1 MASKKAASK
10 WTAAEV
16 EQFCSI
22 TGAEENVAERM
33 LEACNGNIQ
42 LAIEMHMDGGEM
54 CHSGPQP
61 SASSSGARGSSSQAA
76 TEQVV
81 EEEEDVRAPIPQRN
95 ETLVEETPAGFGLAH
110 YSGQMSDDD
119 LGFHGRRRKA
129 RSVFDGFRDFQA
141 EAKQQEEMMTAGAS
155 TFHSKRQTLEDL
167 FRPPIDVMF
176 KGSFA
181 NAREHGKTC
190 QKWLM
195 VNIQNVQEFACQAL
209 NRDVWSNS
217 SVKSIIKSKFIFWQ
231 VYHDSEEGGKYT
243 QFYKVNNWPY
253 VSIIDPRTGENMVT
267 WDKLDPIIFCELA
280 NEFLAENPF
289 CGSDSETSPS
299 PAKRPRVSSI
309 VDASEDSQLQA
320 AIKASLTKSTSSNPV
335 IIDSDS
341 DIDSDND
348 LETFTDSDD
357 EESSTTNSPMKCEPK
372 QKTDNVINSSNSVDT
387 SVEVKNV
394 SEEQPIDLSDDV
406 SPEGDNVNNKAQS
419 TDTDINSDSYKAFLG
434 KDDDPQTSLMIRY
447 PDGKRQQWLTSCN
460 SKLMALVLYVGS
472 QGYPNERFELVTN
485 FPKRKLSYMDFD
497 MTVKDAGLHPQE
509 SIFVQ
514 AR

>member
-22 TGAEENVAERM
+22 TGADENVAGQM

-42 LAIEMHMDGGEM
+42 LAIEMHMDGGEV

-61 SASSSGARGSSSQAA
+61 SGSSAGARGSGARATSSKMAA
-76 TEQVV
+76 DPG
-81 EEEEDVRAPIPQRN
+81 EEEDVRAPIPQRN
-95 ETLVEETPAGFGLAH
+95 ETLVEEMPAGFGLAH
-110 YSGQMSDDD
+110 FSGQVSDDD

-141 EAKQQEEMMTAGAS
+141 EARQQEEMLTAGAS
-155 TFHSKRQTLEDL
+155 TFHTKRQTLEDL

-176 KGSFA
+176 KGSFT

-209 NRDVWSNS
+209 NRDVWSS
-217 SVKSIIKSKFIFWQ
+217 PSVKSIIKSKFIFWQ
-231 VYHDSEEGGKYT
+231 VYHDSEEGGKYI
-243 QFYKVNNWPY
+243 QFYKVKSWPY
-253 VSIIDPRTGENMVT
+253 VAIIDPRTGENMTT
-267 WDKLDPIIFCELA
+267 WNKLDPTIFCELA
-280 NEFLAENPF
+280 REFLAENPF
-289 CGSDSETSPS
+289 CGSDGETSPS

-320 AIKASLTKSTSSNPV
+320 AIKASLSKSTSSNPV

-348 LETFTDSDD
+348 LETFTDS
-357 EESSTTNSPMKCEPK
+357 EEEDNSSATASPMKCESK
-372 QKTDNVINSSNSVDT
+372 QKIDNVKPSNSTFTFEDKKAEEK
-387 SVEVKNV
+387 VE
-394 SEEQPIDLSDDV
+394 EACSD
-406 SPEGDNVNNKAQS
+406 SDNSKRKPGA
-419 TDTDINSDSYKAFLG
+419 DTDSERYKSFLG
-434 KDDDPQTSLMIRY
+434 DDDDPQTSLMIRY

>member
-22 TGAEENVAERM
+22 TGADENVAERM

-54 CHSGPQP
+54 CHGGPQP
-61 SASSSGARGSSSQAA
+61 SGSSSGASVGGARGSSSQA
-76 TEQVV
+76 VPDPMV
-81 EEEEDVRAPIPQRN
+81 EEEDVRAPIPQRN
-95 ETLVEETPAGFGLAH
+95 ETLVEETPAGFG
-110 YSGQMSDDD
+110 
-119 LGFHGRRRKA
+119 FHGRRRKA

-141 EAKQQEEMMTAGAS
+141 EARQQEEMLTAGAS
-155 TFHSKRQTLEDL
+155 TFHTKRQTLEDL

-181 NAREHGKTC
+181 NAREHGKTS

-209 NRDVWSNS
+209 NRDVWSNP

-267 WDKLDPIIFCELA
+267 WDKLDPTIFCKLTS
-280 NEFLAENPF
+280 EFLTENPF

-299 PAKRPRVSSI
+299 PAKRARVSSI

-335 IIDSDS
+335 VIDSDS
-341 DIDSDND
+341 DIDSEND
-348 LETFTDSDD
+348 LETFTDSD
-357 EESSTTNSPMKCEPK
+357 EEDASSTNSPMKCEPK
-372 QKTDNVINSSNSVDT
+372 QKKDNVEKSSNSVDT
-387 SVEVKNV
+387 SEETKNEGK
-394 SEEQPIDLSDDV
+394 SIDVSDDA
-406 SPEGDNVNNKAQS
+406 SSDSDNVKENPKSA
-419 TDTDINSDSYKAFLG
+419 DIDINSERYKSFLG

>member
-1 MASKKAASK
+1 MASKAVASR

-22 TGAEENVAERM
+22 TGADENVAERM

-61 SASSSGARGSSSQAA
+61 SGSSSGAPGHSSSTPVADQA
-76 TEQVV
+76 V
-81 EEEEDVRAPIPQRN
+81 EEEDVRAPIPQRN
-95 ETLVEETPAGFGLAH
+95 ETLVEETPAGFG
-110 YSGQMSDDD
+110 
-119 LGFHGRRRKA
+119 FHGRRRKA

-141 EAKQQEEMMTAGAS
+141 EARQQEEMMSAGAS
-155 TFHSKRQTLEDL
+155 TFQSKRQTLEDL
-167 FRPPIDVMF
+167 FRPPIDVMY

-181 NAREHGKTC
+181 SAREHGKTC

-209 NRDVWSNS
+209 NRDVWSNN

-231 VYHDSEEGGKYT
+231 VYHDSDEGGKYT
-243 QFYKVNNWPY
+243 QFYKVKNWPY

-267 WDKLDPIIFCELA
+267 WDKLDPMIFCELA
-280 NEFLAENPF
+280 NEFLADNPY

-299 PAKRPRVSSI
+299 PAKRPRVASI

-335 IIDSDS
+335 IIDSES
-341 DIDSDND
+341 DLDSDND
-348 LETFTDSDD
+348 LETFTDSED
-357 EESSTTNSPMKCEPK
+357 EAESSTNYSPVKCESK
-372 QKTDNVINSSNSVDT
+372 QNNTDSVVKSSNTDNT
-387 SVEVKNV
+387 SGEQM
-394 SEEQPIDLSDDV
+394 SEEKATDLSDDA
-406 SPEGDNVNNKAQS
+406 SQDSDSKEENTKSA
-419 TDTDINSDSYKAFLG
+419 DTDLNSEKYKSFLG
-434 KDDDPQTSLMIRY
+434 KDDDPQTSLMIRF

-497 MTVKDAGLHPQE
+497 ITVKDAGLHPQE